1 MQKVK
6 ANSRRVKRP
15 ARKTRLAKDPVV
27 TGPPADLLARIAAI
41 DAANA
46 TDITEQERRLCV
58 EAAKDVERHSSG
70 RDTKWYNGDE
80 VKRELLGGVQNGSRR
95 KPAEKFNRVS
105 QRALLKQVKPIV
117 AHIRLNGP
125 ITTHVIE
132 RSFAHDPCQPES
144 EKLENEHLEN
154 EHLQIEGLH
163 LPEREIVGTLK
174 LLAIKKILV
183 RKHVLGLHGSSNLR
197 FQYDIADPRRRFF
210 VTRKTR

>member
-15 ARKTRLAKDPVV
+15 ARKTRLPKDPVV

-46 TDITEQERRLCV
+46 ADITEQERRLCV
-58 EAAKDVERHSSG
+58 EAAKDVERHSSD

-95 KPAEKFNRVS
+95 KHAEKFNRVS

-144 EKLENEHLEN
+144 EKLENEHL
-154 EHLQIEGLH
+154 QIEGLH
-163 LPEREIVGTLK
+163 LPEREIVRTLK

-197 FQYDIADPRRRFF
+197 FQYAIADPRRRFF